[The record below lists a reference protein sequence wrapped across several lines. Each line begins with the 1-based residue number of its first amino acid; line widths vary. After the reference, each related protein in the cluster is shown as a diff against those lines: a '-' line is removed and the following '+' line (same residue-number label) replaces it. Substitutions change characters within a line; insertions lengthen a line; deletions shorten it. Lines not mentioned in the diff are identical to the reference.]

1 MTSVASNEQERAR
14 DETAGNETRGIR
26 WTMRDVIVDGGGYR
40 RGGVFLRREL
50 VEGRRKGFR
59 VVVAI
64 QDPDKKERDSP
75 KYPHTV
81 LTDFEIIGC
90 RISVML

>member
-40 RGGVFLRREL
+40 GGEF
-50 VEGRRKGFR
+50 F
-59 VVVAI
+59 
-64 QDPDKKERDSP
+64 
-75 KYPHTV
+75 
-81 LTDFEIIGC
+81 
-90 RISVML
+90 